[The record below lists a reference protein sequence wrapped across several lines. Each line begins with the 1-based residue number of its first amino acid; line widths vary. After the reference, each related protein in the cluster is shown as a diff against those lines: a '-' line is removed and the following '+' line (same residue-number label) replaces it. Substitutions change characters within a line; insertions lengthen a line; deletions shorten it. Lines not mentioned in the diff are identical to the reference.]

1 MENWKHEKLMPH
13 VMLLHAKE
21 KNEFELGKF
30 KREEITVNV
39 MLQKLNLGLETW
51 KAEKLMMLLHA

>member
-21 KNEFELGKF
+21 KFEFELGKF
-30 KREEITVNV
+30 KKEEITLNV
-39 MLQKLNLGLETW
+39 MLQKLNLGLEN
-51 KAEKLMMLLHA
+51 